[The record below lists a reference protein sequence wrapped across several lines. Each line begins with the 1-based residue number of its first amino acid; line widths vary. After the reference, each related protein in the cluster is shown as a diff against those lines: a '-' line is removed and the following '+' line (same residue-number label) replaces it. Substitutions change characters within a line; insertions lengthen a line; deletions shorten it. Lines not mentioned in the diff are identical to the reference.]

1 MTVDYGWAINSEKT
15 MTDKQPVLSEFE
27 QQREA
32 KMRACVERLIGA
44 KVVKLERQL
53 RWRPAW
59 FLELEKSDG
68 EIVKVHVR
76 GDRESDVMPFPE
88 LKREAD
94 ILQVLEQQGIPVP
107 HIYGMCED
115 PVAIVMSTEPGTRDV
130 ATAASDAER
139 RAVARQYIDAIAAM
153 HQLPLQPFVDKG
165 LYLPVGA
172 EAIALSGLHAYL
184 PLYEKHKRQPDPL
197 IEFAMRWLRSN
208 IPMHRKKAS
217 LIAFDAG
224 QFLFEEGKITAL
236 YDFEFAMIG
245 DPLTD
250 LATMAMRQ
258 SVEPMGDEIA
268 ALCQYYAEVAGEP
281 LDSKVMRYHHA
292 LFATVACMQFVGS
305 TTNPQPGE
313 PHDVYVEWD
322 IALRRSLINVLA
334 ENIGVSIDAP
344 EPVTR
349 SIGKHGALQLMLEDT
364 VEKIAA
370 GDERNQ
376 LQKTSAKRLL
386 EYYQRLDEVE
396 DELDR
401 LARMDAAVI
410 LAESYREADDVD
422 QQMEAFVLAAGPQSD
437 ARLLAYLATQVER
450 KVQVFADTAIGF
462 SASHVRLEATH

>member
-1 MTVDYGWAINSEKT
+1 MSDNQSE
-15 MTDKQPVLSEFE
+15 LSDFE

-32 KMRACVERLIGA
+32 KMRTRVEQLIGA

-59 FLELEKSDG
+59 FLELEKTDG

-107 HIYGMCED
+107 HVYGMCED
-115 PVAIVMSTEPGTRDV
+115 PMAIVMSTEPGTRDV
-130 ATAASDAER
+130 ATAASDEER

-165 LYLPVGA
+165 LHLPVGA

-208 IPMHRKKAS
+208 IPMHRNKAS
-217 LIAFDAG
+217 FIAFDAG

-258 SVEPMGDEIA
+258 SVEPMGDEIG
-268 ALCQYYAEVAGEP
+268 ALCQYYAEVTGEP
-281 LDSKVMRYHHA
+281 LDAKVMRYHHA

-334 ENIGVSIDAP
+334 ENIGVSISQPA
-344 EPVTR
+344 PVTR
-349 SIGKHGALQLMLEDT
+349 GIGKHQALHTMLEDT
-364 VEKIAA
+364 VEKISVS
-370 GDERNQ
+370 DEKNQ

-386 EYYQRLDEVE
+386 EYYQRLDEVD
-396 DELDR
+396 DELEQ
-401 LARMDAAVI
+401 LARIDAAAI
-410 LAESYREADDVD
+410 LADDYSATDDVH
-422 QQMEAFVLAAGPQSD
+422 QQMEVFVLAAGRESD
-437 ARLLAYLATQVER
+437 ACLLGYLANQVER

>member
-1 MTVDYGWAINSEKT
+1 MS
-15 MTDKQPVLSEFE
+15 DKQPVMSEFE
-27 QQREA
+27 QQRES
-32 KMRACVERLIGA
+32 KMRARVEQLIGA

-59 FLELEKSDG
+59 FLELENSAGD
-68 EIVKVHVR
+68 IIKVHVR

-107 HIYGMCED
+107 HVYGMCED
-115 PVAIVMSTEPGTRDV
+115 PVAIIMSTEPGTRDV

-165 LYLPVGA
+165 IELPVGA

-184 PLYEKHKRQPDPL
+184 PLYEKHKREPDPL

-208 IPMHRKKAS
+208 IPMHRTKAS
-217 LIAFDAG
+217 FIAFDAG
-224 QFLFEEGKITAL
+224 QFLFEKGKITAL

-250 LATMAMRQ
+250 LATMSMRE
-258 SVEPMGDEIA
+258 SVEPMGDEIG
-268 ALCQYYAEVAGEP
+268 ALCQYYAEVTGEP
-281 LDSKVMRYHHA
+281 LDVKVMRYHHA

-305 TTNPQPGE
+305 ITNPQPGE

-334 ENIGVSIDAP
+334 ENIGVSIGVPAP
-344 EPVTR
+344 VAR
-349 SIGKHGALQLMLEDT
+349 SIGKHHAVHTMLEDT

-370 GDERNQ
+370 SDEKNQ

-401 LARMDAAVI
+401 LARSDAAVI
-410 LAESYREADDVD
+410 LGNSYSATGDIH
-422 QQMEAFVLAAGPQSD
+422 QQMEAFVLAAGPENN
-437 ARLLAYLATQVER
+437 AVLLSYLANQVER
-450 KVQVFADTAIGF
+450 KVQAFSDTAVGL
-462 SASHVRLEATH
+462 SANHVRLEASH